1 MRKRETEFLIFTVLG
16 SPPLRFRDD
25 ETAPRKPG
33 YLPILLLLA
42 GLLLA
47 GLL

>member
-1 MRKRETEFLIFTVLG
+1 MRNAQKG
-16 SPPLRFRDD
+16 AASPFRSLRFRDD
-25 ETAPRKPG
+25 ETAPRKSG